1 MDGIWKL
8 RFPHCMWPV
17 KSEVCGVPNVNYP
30 NVCTEE
36 PCNPQSALC
45 DGTVSLRGPREFRL
59 HCGPSY
65 TIFVEFLVVTKVI
78 MFIYYLESCCISC
91 SEVLRKV
98 TFLYTSLDYTD
109 TIITVHDVALVEDSL
124 KKLRDREVNDLTEST
139 VAMTQ
144 GKPRL
149 VIGHRLNKQNTEY
162 YINSPQFNAIFHI
175 YSKLRSIPMF
185 IFYCI
190 LHPPN

>member
-1 MDGIWKL
+1 M
-8 RFPHCMWPV
+8 
-17 KSEVCGVPNVNYP
+17 
-30 NVCTEE
+30 
-36 PCNPQSALC
+36 
-45 DGTVSLRGPREFRL
+45 
-59 HCGPSY
+59 
-65 TIFVEFLVVTKVI
+65 TKVI
-78 MFIYYLESCCISC
+78 MSIYYLESCCISC

-175 YSKLRSIPMF
+175 YIVNYVLCLCLYFIAFCIHLISTFYIKMLGIDKFLRDNKALLQF
-185 IFYCI
+185 D
-190 LHPPN
+190 HPPVGPEDCNKDTGGNQKSMHKWSRGLMHFVRGSGFIDSWSPLFV